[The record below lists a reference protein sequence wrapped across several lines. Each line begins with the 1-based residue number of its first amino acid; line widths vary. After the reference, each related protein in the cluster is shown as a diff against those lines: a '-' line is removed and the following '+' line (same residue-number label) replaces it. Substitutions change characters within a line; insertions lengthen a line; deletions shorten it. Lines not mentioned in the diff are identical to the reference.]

1 MTTVLFDWDGT
12 LCDSGAAHLR
22 AFEKALADFGIGF
35 TRAQYQAVYTP
46 AWYRMYEAFGLPES
60 EWKQADE
67 RWLHHYRGEEPGLIP
82 GARDVVDALQA
93 AGHRLGIVTG
103 GTRARID
110 RELARLGLAAPF
122 GVTVCHEDVVEKKP
136 HPAGIVQAL
145 AALHASAED
154 ACFVGDTPEDI
165 EMGKRASVFTVGV
178 VSDYVGR
185 ARIEERRPDA
195 LLEKIA
201 DLPGA
206 LAQENGCSR

>member
-1 MTTVLFDWDGT
+1 VTTVLFDWDGT

-46 AWYRMYEAFGLPES
+46 AWYRMYQAFGLPES
-60 EWKQADE
+60 QWKQADQ
-67 RWLHHYRGEEPGLIP
+67 RWLHHYRGEEPGLVP
-82 GARDVVDALQA
+82 GARDVLDSLRA

-110 RELARLGLAAPF
+110 SELARLRLSAPF

-136 HPAGIVQAL
+136 DPEGIVQAL
-145 AALHASAED
+145 AALHASTHD

-165 EMGKRASVFTVGV
+165 EMGKRAGVFTVGV
-178 VSDYVGR
+178 VSDYVGK
-185 ARIEERRPDA
+185 ARLEERRPDA
-195 LLEKIA
+195 LLDHIA
-201 DLPGA
+201 DLPA
-206 LAQENGCSR
+206 TLARRDVCDR